1 MEVLN
6 VTIDKV
12 MISIAFVVV
21 AKIKECEYKLLLV
34 VFCPAEDR
42 TLEKDA
48 SGGRLVVVQVK
59 VLGYKMGVIEES
71 MP

>member
-6 VTIDKV
+6 VKIDKV

-21 AKIKECEYKLLLV
+21 AKIKECEYELLLV

-42 TLEKDA
+42 TLEEDA
-48 SGGRLVVVQVK
+48 SRGRLVVVQVK

-71 MP
+71 VP